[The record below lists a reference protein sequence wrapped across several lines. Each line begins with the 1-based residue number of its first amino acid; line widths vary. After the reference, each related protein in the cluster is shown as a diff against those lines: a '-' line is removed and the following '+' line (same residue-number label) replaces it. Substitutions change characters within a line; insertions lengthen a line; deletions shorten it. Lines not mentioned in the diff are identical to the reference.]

1 MARLPKHE
9 IAEITGI
16 NMTPLIDVV
25 MQLLLFF
32 MLTSS
37 MIKPNRIE
45 LELPESTSGVRAAEV
60 DSITVDYR
68 LESGAPRITLNGET
82 LEDLTALAGRL
93 KAMDRSDA
101 QPEVAIRIDK
111 TVPYQDVVTLMDTVR
126 DAGFPKFALHT
137 LALSPTSAR

>member
-68 LESGAPRITLNGET
+68 LESGAPRISLNGET
-82 LEDLTALAGRL
+82 C
-93 KAMDRSDA
+93 
-101 QPEVAIRIDK
+101 
-111 TVPYQDVVTLMDTVR
+111 VVSACLQ
-126 DAGFPKFALHT
+126 
-137 LALSPTSAR
+137 TSCRVWETWISYLRASCASETCD